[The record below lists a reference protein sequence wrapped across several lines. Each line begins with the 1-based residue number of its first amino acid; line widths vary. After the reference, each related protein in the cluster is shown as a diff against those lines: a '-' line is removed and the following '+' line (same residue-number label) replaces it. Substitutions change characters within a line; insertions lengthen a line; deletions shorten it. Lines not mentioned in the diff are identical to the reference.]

1 MASMSIHLVDCS
13 PCADMI
19 RRLDEYVDRSL
30 SPRERRRV
38 EAHLTRCLGCATQF
52 QFETIL
58 LGLIR
63 ERLRR
68 IDVPRDLLTNVLR
81 RLAAEG

>member
-1 MASMSIHLVDCS
+1 MSLRLVDCS
-13 PCADMI
+13 PCAEML

-30 SPRERRRV
+30 TPPERRQV
-38 EAHLTRCLGCATQF
+38 EVHLHQCLGCASQF
-52 QFETIL
+52 QFEAVL

-63 ERLRR
+63 QRLRR
-68 IDVPRDLLTNVLR
+68 IDIPRDLLAGVMR